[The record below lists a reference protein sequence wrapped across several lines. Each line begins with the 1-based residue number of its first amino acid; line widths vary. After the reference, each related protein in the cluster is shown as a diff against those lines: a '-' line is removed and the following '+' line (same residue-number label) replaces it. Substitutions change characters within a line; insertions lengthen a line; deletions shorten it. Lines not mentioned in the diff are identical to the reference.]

1 MIPIVQISQCA
12 PRNSWGELAMTRSR
26 EVLTK
31 QATDAVDKAIAE
43 LADFDLKV
51 EGATQ
56 GMPSINTESGP
67 ASYVARH
74 RHEYIRTVSDVLQ
87 FRPPTL
93 GPARILELGAFFGVN
108 CMALRS
114 LGYEITA
121 ADMPEFID
129 NPAQIERY
137 ARHGI
142 ATKGVRLEDFIL
154 PFDDDSFDV
163 IIMCEV
169 LEHLNFNPLPLLKEI
184 NRIGS
189 PNSLLYLSLPN
200 VAQIRN
206 RIAVLRGKALGISI
220 AEFFTQL
227 DPQSSEIVN
236 GHWREYTAAEIREI
250 LERLGYRIEKQYYF
264 SLNET
269 LQSSTLRHKASR
281 RFYRKFPWL
290 KENQTTIA
298 IKERRTGLKFR
309 IPATVHKTLR
319 EL

>member
-1 MIPIVQISQCA
+1 
-12 PRNSWGELAMTRSR
+12 MTRNR
-26 EVLTK
+26 EVLTM
-31 QATDAVDKAIAE
+31 QAAVAVDKAIAE
-43 LADFDLKV
+43 IADFDLKI

-56 GMPSINTESGP
+56 GMPSIHSESGP

-74 RHEYIRTVSDVLQ
+74 RHEYMRTVSDVQ
-87 FRPPTL
+87 QYRPPSP
-93 GPARILELGAFFGVN
+93 GPVRVLELGAFFGVN

-114 LGYEITA
+114 LGYEVTA

-129 NPAQIERY
+129 NPAQITRY

-142 ATKGVRLEDFIL
+142 ATKGVRLEEFAL
-154 PFDDDSFDV
+154 PFDDDSFDI

-169 LEHLNFNPLPLLKEI
+169 LEHLNFNPLPLIKEI

-189 PNSLLYLSLPN
+189 PKSIFYLSLPN

-206 RIAVLRGKALGISI
+206 RIKALRGKALGISV

-236 GHWREYTAAEIREI
+236 GHWREYTGPEIREM

-264 SLNET
+264 SLGET
-269 LQSSTLRHKASR
+269 LQSSTLRRKAAR
-281 RFYRKFPWL
+281 LFYGKFPWF

-298 IKERRTGLKFR
+298 IKERRTNLKFR
-309 IPATVHKTLR
+309 IPVTVHKTLR

>member
-1 MIPIVQISQCA
+1 M
-12 PRNSWGELAMTRSR
+12 
-26 EVLTK
+26 
-31 QATDAVDKAIAE
+31 QAAAAVDKAIAE

-56 GMPSINTESGP
+56 GMPSINSDSGP

-74 RHEYIRTVSDVLQ
+74 RHEYIRTVRDVLQ
-87 FRPPTL
+87 YRPLTL
-93 GPARILELGAFFGVN
+93 GSVRILELGAFFGVN

-114 LGYEITA
+114 LGYEVTA
-121 ADMPEFID
+121 ADMPEFMD
-129 NPAQIERY
+129 QPAQIERY

-142 ATKGVRLEDFIL
+142 VIKSVRLEDFIL
-154 PFDDDSFDV
+154 PFDDDFFDV

-189 PNSLLYLSLPN
+189 PKSIFYLSLPN

-206 RIAVLRGKALGISI
+206 RISALRGKALGISI
-220 AEFFTQL
+220 AEFFMQL

-236 GHWREYTAAEIREI
+236 GHWREYTGPETREI

-264 SLNET
+264 SLGET
-269 LQSSTLRHKASR
+269 LQSSTLRR
-281 RFYRKFPWL
+281 RAARIFYEKFPQL

-298 IKERRTGLKFR
+298 VKERRTDLKFR

>member
-1 MIPIVQISQCA
+1 
-12 PRNSWGELAMTRSR
+12 
-26 EVLTK
+26 
-31 QATDAVDKAIAE
+31 
-43 LADFDLKV
+43 
-51 EGATQ
+51 
-56 GMPSINTESGP
+56 
-67 ASYVARH
+67 
-74 RHEYIRTVSDVLQ
+74 
-87 FRPPTL
+87 
-93 GPARILELGAFFGVN
+93 
-108 CMALRS
+108 MALRS

>member
-1 MIPIVQISQCA
+1 MTTSQK
-12 PRNSWGELAMTRSR
+12 L
-26 EVLTK
+26 LTT
-31 QATDAVDKAIAE
+31 QAADAVDKAITE

-51 EGATQ
+51 EGAIE
-56 GMPSINTESGP
+56 GMPSIDTESGP
-67 ASYVARH
+67 ASYINRH
-74 RHEYIRTVSDVLQ
+74 RHEYIRTVRDVLQ
-87 FRPPTL
+87 FRPLTA
-93 GPARILELGAFFGVN
+93 GSVRILEIGAFFGVN

-114 LGYEITA
+114 LGYDVTA

-129 NPAQIERY
+129 QSAQIERF
-137 ARHGI
+137 ARHGVM
-142 ATKGVRLEDFIL
+142 TKGVRLENFLL
-154 PFDDDSFDV
+154 PFDDASFDV

-189 PNSLLYLSLPN
+189 PKSIFYLSLPN

-206 RIAVLRGKALGISI
+206 RIKALRGKALGIPI
-220 AEFFTQL
+220 TEFFTQL
-227 DPQSSEIVN
+227 DPNSSEIVN
-236 GHWREYTAAEIREI
+236 GHWREYTGPEIREI

-264 SLNET
+264 SLGET
-269 LQSSTLRHKASR
+269 LPSSTIR
-281 RFYRKFPWL
+281 RRVARVFYKKFPWF

-298 IKERRTGLKFR
+298 VKERRTDLKFR

>member
-1 MIPIVQISQCA
+1 
-12 PRNSWGELAMTRSR
+12 MTGNR
-26 EVLTK
+26 EVLTMK
-31 QATDAVDKAIAE
+31 ATDAVDKAIAE
-43 LADFDLKV
+43 IADFDLKV

-56 GMPSINTESGP
+56 GMPSINTGSGP
-67 ASYVARH
+67 ASYAARH
-74 RHEYIRTVSDVLQ
+74 RHEYVRTVSDILQ
-87 FRPPTL
+87 YRPVTS
-93 GPARILELGAFFGVN
+93 GPVRVLELGAFFGVN

-114 LGYEITA
+114 LGYEVTA

-129 NPAQIERY
+129 NPVQVARY
-137 ARHGI
+137 AQYRI
-142 ATKGVRLEDFIL
+142 ATKGVRLEEFVL
-154 PFDDDSFDV
+154 PFDDNSFDV

-184 NRIGS
+184 NRVGS
-189 PNSLLYLSLPN
+189 LKSIFYLSLPN

-206 RIAVLRGKALGISI
+206 RIKALKGKALGISV

-236 GHWREYTAAEIREI
+236 GHWREYTGPEIREM

-264 SLNET
+264 GLSEIM
-269 LQSSTLRHKASR
+269 QSSTLRRKASR
-281 RFYRKFPWL
+281 RFYAKFPWF

-298 IKERRTGLKFR
+298 IKEKRTDLKFR

>member
-1 MIPIVQISQCA
+1 MTGSQ
-12 PRNSWGELAMTRSR
+12 EI
-26 EVLTK
+26 LTT
-31 QATDAVDKAIAE
+31 QARDSVDGAIAE
-43 LADFDLKV
+43 IADFDLKV
-51 EGATQ
+51 EGATE
-56 GMPSINTESGP
+56 GMPSASSGSGL
-67 ASYVARH
+67 ASYAARH
-74 RHEYIRTVSDVLQ
+74 RHEYIRTVGDVLQ
-87 FRPPTL
+87 YRPLTSRPV
-93 GPARILELGAFFGVN
+93 RVLELGAFFGVN

-114 LGYEITA
+114 LGYEVTA

-129 NPAQIERY
+129 NPTQVARY
-137 ARHGI
+137 ARYGI
-142 ATKGVRLEDFIL
+142 ATKGVRLEEFVL
-154 PFDDDSFDV
+154 PFEDESFDV

-189 PNSLLYLSLPN
+189 PNSIFYLSLPN

-206 RIAVLRGKALGISI
+206 RISALKGKALGISI

-227 DPQSSEIVN
+227 DPRSSEIVN
-236 GHWREYTAAEIREI
+236 GHWREYTAPEIREM

-264 SLNET
+264 GLSET
-269 LQSSTLRHKASR
+269 LPPSTLRRKISR
-281 RFYRKFPWL
+281 PFYTKFPWF

-298 IKERRTGLKFR
+298 IKEKRTELKFR